1 MSTVPLLYVRQFFKE
16 PASSLH
22 PLNNRSKKFDNLFF
36 TSYHRRTCEISGSQS
51 LENYNYLLKNRKMFL
66 SNRLENIHY
75 NFKVGN

>member
-1 MSTVPLLYVRQFFKE
+1 MSTVPLLYVGQFFKE

-22 PLNNRSKKFDNLFF
+22 LLNDRSKKFDNLFF